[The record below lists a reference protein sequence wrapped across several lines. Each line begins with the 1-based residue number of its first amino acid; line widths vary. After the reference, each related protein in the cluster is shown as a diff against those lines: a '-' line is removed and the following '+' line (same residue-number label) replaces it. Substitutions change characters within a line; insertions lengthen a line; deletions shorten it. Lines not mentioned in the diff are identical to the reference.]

1 MDRWEPNFKRASGVL
16 SAKYMAAGLLKRMGS
31 GRMVCWVEVL
41 IWQKN
46 LELRSLQG
54 REVAKNL
61 SVEAT
66 ITLSDLRFG
75 MYGN

>member
-1 MDRWEPNFKRASGVL
+1 MAEKSGAEMPSRKR
-16 SAKYMAAGLLKRMGS
+16 GL
-31 GRMVCWVEVL
+31 
-41 IWQKN
+41 
-46 LELRSLQG
+46 
-54 REVAKNL
+54 AKNL